1 MQGGSVVFLKESVI
15 KNTPNIP
22 LKNPRARMFLS
33 GIEKIDTFFG
43 RFPCPVSLISTII
56 L

>member
-22 LKNPRARMFLS
+22 LKSTRPYVLVRDR
-33 GIEKIDTFFG
+33 KIDTFLG
-43 RFPCPVSLISTII
+43 GSHVRSA
-56 L
+56 